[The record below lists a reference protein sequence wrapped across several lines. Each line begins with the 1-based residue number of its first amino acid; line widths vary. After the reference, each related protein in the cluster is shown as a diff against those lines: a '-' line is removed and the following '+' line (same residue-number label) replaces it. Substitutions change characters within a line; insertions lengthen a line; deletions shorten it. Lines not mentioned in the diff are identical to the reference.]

1 VPILCAIWGIPIGN
15 DLERN
20 VFTMRGR
27 KNVWRLVA
35 VLLCVG
41 LLAAA
46 CGDDDDDTDTG
57 AEGTTAPGGGG
68 DGNATCE
75 EGTAIGFFGALTGAD
90 ANLGIEIRNGAELAV
105 EQFNEA
111 NADCQVTLEEYD
123 SQGSPDLAPALADEA
138 ISNDDVLAIV
148 GPAFSGESRAA
159 NPKFDEAGL
168 PIITASATAVD
179 LSEQGW
185 KVFHRALASDGKQGP
200 AVAAYIKDT
209 LKPETAGVIDDNSEY
224 GKGLANIVRDELG
237 DAVKA
242 NDTIDPKAT
251 SFSAAVTKMKD
262 ADVDVIFF
270 GGYYSAAGPL
280 AKQLRDA
287 GVESTLV
294 FADGVKDPAYVEG
307 AQAAAEGSLITCPCA
322 PGDTNP
328 EFAEAF
334 EAKFGAEPGTYAAEA
349 YDSANV
355 MLAGIASGIT
365 TREAM
370 LEFINSYD
378 APGITKQMKWD
389 ENGEPAGGDI
399 YVYEVEGGKI
409 VGKGTI

>member
-1 VPILCAIWGIPIGN
+1 
-15 DLERN
+15 
-20 VFTMRGR
+20 
-27 KNVWRLVA
+27 VWRLVA
-35 VLLCVG
+35 ALLCVG

-46 CGDDDDDTDTG
+46 CGDDDDDTSTG
-57 AEGTTAPGGGG
+57 SDGGGTTAAPGGGGG

-75 EGTAIGFFGALTGAD
+75 DGTAIGFFGALTGD
-90 ANLGIEIRNGAELAV
+90 NANLGIEIRNGAELAV

-111 NADCQVTLEEYD
+111 NPDCQVTLEEFD
-123 SQGSPDLAPALADEA
+123 SQGSPDLAPALADEVIA
-138 ISNDDVLAIV
+138 NDNVLGIV

-159 NPKFDEAGL
+159 NPKFDEAGV

-185 KVFHRALASDGKQGP
+185 EVFHRALSSDGKQGP
-200 AVAAYIKDT
+200 AIAAYIQET
-209 LKPETAGVIDDNSEY
+209 LQPESVGVIDDNSEY
-224 GKGLANIVRDELG
+224 GKGLADIVRDELG
-237 DAVKA
+237 DTVSA
-242 NDTIDPKAT
+242 NDTIDPTAT
-251 SFSAAVTKMKD
+251 SFSAAVTVMKD

-270 GGYYSAAGPL
+270 GGYYAAAGPL

-294 FADGVKDPAYVEG
+294 FPDGVKDPGFVDG
-307 AQAAAEGSLITCPCA
+307 AQAAGEGALITCPCA
-322 PGDTNP
+322 PGDSNP
-328 EFAEAF
+328 EFLEAF
-334 EAKFGAEPGTYAAEA
+334 EAKYGAEPGTYAAEA

-355 MLAGIASGIT
+355 MLAGIASGVT

-370 LEFINSYD
+370 LEFIDSYD